1 MWQHAINADPT
12 QVSITSFNEWGEG
25 TQIEAA
31 RTVTDRE
38 GYNKTYQDYGNRGPF
53 KYLHITNR
61 YASVLKSSGQTIHQK
76 QSLHHERSVREAAG
90 LPQDNFD
97 NEAEY
102 TRDIKLGAPVE
113 RGEGSENGDGER
125 GSRNYEVYE
134 ASTGTTNDL
143 HAKNGL
149 NTDLEREEYVPGNNY
164 TETTTE
170 VTDFMRTEDENV
182 GTSDTEVHETVIGVE
197 TVRLA
202 EKPTLT
208 GAESTTPART
218 ESLRTGDI
226 LGDPQERNGAHT
238 IGSAFGGLDDE
249 RFRPPNASNENEGKQ
264 LGDDEDTNIN
274 EKVEIMNERGA
285 DTNASSVGFT
295 EGRLQATTAD
305 PSRNTGIKLDD
316 AVL

>member
-61 YASVLKSSGQTIHQK
+61 YASVLKSSGQSIHQK

-102 TRDIKLGAPVE
+102 TRDITLGAPVE
-113 RGEGSENGDGER
+113 REEGSENGDEER
-125 GSRNYEVYE
+125 GSRTYDVYE

-143 HAKNGL
+143 HVKNGR
-149 NTDLEREEYVPGNNY
+149 NTDLEREEYVPENNN

-170 VTDFMRTEDENV
+170 VTDFMRTEDEKV
-182 GTSDTEVHETVIGVE
+182 GTGDTEVHETVMGVE
-197 TVRLA
+197 TVPLA
-202 EKPTLT
+202 ENPTLT
-208 GAESTTPART
+208 GAESTTTART
-218 ESLRTGDI
+218 ESLRTGD
-226 LGDPQERNGAHT
+226 LHGHPQERNGAHI

-249 RFRPPNASNENEGKQ
+249 RFRLSNDSDENAGKQ
-264 LGDDEDTNIN
+264 LGDDEDTNTN
-274 EKVEIMNERGA
+274 EKVEIINERGA
-285 DTNASSVGFT
+285 DINASLVGLT

-305 PSRNTGIKLDD
+305 TSRKTDSKLDN